1 VYYKRTDSRHNSV
14 NESIYLKIQ
23 GSELLSPLADIFL
36 SGKTKI
42 MPLDF
47 AKYLSP
53 IALASPTP
61 PPQLVLV
68 GGEME
73 YDISLQNSRLTKD

>member
-1 VYYKRTDSRHNSV
+1 VYYKRTDYRHNSV

-23 GSELLSPLADIFL
+23 GSELLSPFADIFL

-53 IALASPTP
+53 IALASPHP
-61 PPQLVLV
+61 PPPNLYLL
-68 GGEME
+68 GGKWNTIFP
-73 YDISLQNSRLTKD
+73 YKIVN